1 MTATL
6 SPTTAKNAISGKNT
20 LVGYRLADQTPEA
33 AWTTIPGVQVYTG
46 LGGSVEDIDQ
56 TCIAEDKKRFLAGAW
71 EGNEITITIHH
82 YTGDATQ
89 QALIS
94 AANSGSVVDIC
105 IQYQDGTTA
114 TFEVALKSASPQDP
128 SLSETLKWDIVGKLN
143 EKPTWV
149 FGSGT

>member
-1 MTATL
+1 MALTPTAK
-6 SPTTAKNAISGKNT
+6 KNAITGKNT
-20 LVGYRLADQTPEA
+20 LVAYRLADQTPEA
-33 AWTTIPGVQVYTG
+33 SFVTIPGVSVFTG

-56 TCIAEDKKRFLAGAW
+56 TCIAEDTKGYLGGSW
-71 EGNEITITIHH
+71 DGNEITITIHH
-82 YTGDATQ
+82 YPADATQ
-89 QALIS
+89 QALIT
-94 AANSGSVVDIC
+94 AANSGSVIDVQIE
-105 IQYQDGTTA
+105 YQDETTA